1 MQRAQETGLE
11 RSHYDHGEQ
20 AWAEVTVPDV
30 AEGVKFY
37 TELFGWDSHVMGGDA
52 DHYTLFSQAGKP
64 VAALRGSAGPG
75 AAEWLTYFSV
85 DDLDAVAKRVEE
97 SGGTLVVP
105 PKDIASAGRVATFV
119 DTTGATAAALQPGD
133 HFGAA
138 LRVEHGAFIASELG
152 SSDLAK
158 TKEFYSEVFGLG
170 WGGRATYPEGLVGGR
185 FVMGVLPAEEYAN
198 LGRPPAD
205 DYWLAYFAA
214 SDVEAVVR
222 KAADL
227 GADVL
232 LDTMTNYLD
241 QQYAIVRDPQGATF
255 GLNTR

>member
-105 PKDIASAGRVATFV
+105 PKDIASAGRMATFV
-119 DTTGATAAALQPGD
+119 DTTGATAAAWQPGD

-152 SSDLAK
+152 SSDL
-158 TKEFYSEVFGLG
+158 
-170 WGGRATYPEGLVGGR
+170 
-185 FVMGVLPAEEYAN
+185 
-198 LGRPPAD
+198 
-205 DYWLAYFAA
+205 
-214 SDVEAVVR
+214 
-222 KAADL
+222 
-227 GADVL
+227 
-232 LDTMTNYLD
+232 
-241 QQYAIVRDPQGATF
+241 
-255 GLNTR
+255 